1 MSNKTAVLISTVIG
15 LVITGII
22 TTISNFEGL
31 WVTISIP
38 ILGVL
43 NEICNIILE
52 FFANKEAK
60 K

>member
-52 FFANKEAK
+52 FFANKEGK

>member
-52 FFANKEAK
+52 FFANKETK